1 MLLAALGGR
10 TDEDITETLEISLS
24 AVKKTRR
31 SIYERVTAQSP
42 GLIPDQVPEELTS
55 EGSKE
60 KKQRLLAY
68 LREHPEELRPASL

>member
-1 MLLAALGGR
+1 LLLAALGGR

-55 EGSKE
+55 ERGKE

-68 LREHPEELRPASL
+68 LRERPEELRPASL